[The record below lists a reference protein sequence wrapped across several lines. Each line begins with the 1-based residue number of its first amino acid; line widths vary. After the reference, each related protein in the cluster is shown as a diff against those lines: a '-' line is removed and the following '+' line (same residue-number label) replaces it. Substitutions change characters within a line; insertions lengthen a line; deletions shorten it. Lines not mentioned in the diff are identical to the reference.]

1 MFNISQDDSHS
12 NPMVLYTKLR
22 RDLHMVHD
30 CKFILLVVVTLA
42 MSTTSL
48 DPNTNERSKG
58 EGDQEGCQNEG
69 NCSPSMDTSQC
80 ADAPSAHSNAI
91 VLYR

>member
-1 MFNISQDDSHS
+1 
-12 NPMVLYTKLR
+12 
-22 RDLHMVHD
+22 MVHD

-58 EGDQEGCQNEG
+58 EGDQDGCQTEES
-69 NCSPSMDTSQC
+69 CPSKDTSQC
-80 ADAPSAHSNAI
+80 TDAPSAYSNAV